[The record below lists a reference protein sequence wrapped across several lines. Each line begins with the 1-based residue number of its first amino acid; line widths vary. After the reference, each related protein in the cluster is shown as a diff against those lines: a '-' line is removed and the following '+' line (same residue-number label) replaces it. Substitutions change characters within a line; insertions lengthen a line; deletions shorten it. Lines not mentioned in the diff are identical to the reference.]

1 MRCVL
6 WSSTSYLCLFV
17 CFCLCICV
25 CVCVWG
31 GGGELV
37 VFIFY
42 LCVYVWWLWW
52 WWCSD
57 VYVFSWQ
64 PRYTQN
70 TPHSG
75 PGSVK
80 TAARPRR
87 KQAAAARGP
96 SEVEGGA
103 DSAELLMS
111 SGNRT
116 PDAGKKVRCRDAV
129 SKMES
134 EITIDWNTYILLT
147 EREVRM
153 GEYCSSSLFTCLWT
167 EPLRRGP

>member
-1 MRCVL
+1 MFDG
-6 WSSTSYLCLFV
+6 Y
-17 CFCLCICV
+17 
-25 CVCVWG
+25 G
-31 GGGELV
+31 DD
-37 VFIFY
+37 
-42 LCVYVWWLWW
+42 
-52 WWCSD
+52 D
-57 VYVFSWQ
+57 VYDVFVFSWQ
-64 PRYTQN
+64 PRYTQK

-111 SGNRT
+111 SANRT
-116 PDAGKKVRCRDAV
+116 PDAGKKVRCRGTV

-134 EITIDWNTYILLT
+134 EITTDWNTAQYRKKLQL
-147 EREVRM
+147 
-153 GEYCSSSLFTCLWT
+153 YCVSYLY
-167 EPLRRGP
+167 EA